1 MKDRPRIPDQPA
13 GTDMDDIEILGSESS
28 IQQWADAVA
37 AANAT
42 PAGGA
47 VAALASALAASLV
60 EMVAGL
66 TTRREKYAA
75 VHGYAQEILERAEV
89 LRADLLDLARQ
100 DAVVIAEYLDAL
112 TLPQGTEFERTARDA
127 ARRASLLEAARV
139 QLELL
144 DQSAE
149 VAALAEAMVGSG
161 VATAI
166 GDAATA
172 SFLAGAASRSAYW
185 SIRGNLKLIGR
196 PDETRALVES
206 AVVTLERVEAAEIRV
221 RQVLDERV
229 G

>member
-1 MKDRPRIPDQPA
+1 
-13 GTDMDDIEILGSESS
+13 MDDTDVLSGESS
-28 IQQWADAVA
+28 ILQWSDAVA
-37 AANAT
+37 AASAT

-47 VAALASALAASLV
+47 VAALTSALAASLV
-60 EMVAGL
+60 AMVAGL

-75 VHGYAQEILERAEV
+75 VHGYAQEILERADV
-89 LRADLLDLARQ
+89 LRADLLELARH

-112 TLPQGTEFERTARDA
+112 TLPQATEFERTARDA
-127 ARRASLLEAARV
+127 TRRAALFEAARV

-144 DQSAE
+144 DLASE
-149 VAALAEAMVGSG
+149 VSALAEAMVGSG

-172 SFLAGAASRSAYW
+172 SFLAAATSRSAYW
-185 SIRGNLKLIGR
+185 SIRSNLRLMGR
-196 PDETRALVES
+196 PDETRALVQS

>member
-1 MKDRPRIPDQPA
+1 
-13 GTDMDDIEILGSESS
+13 MDDTEILGSESS
-28 IQQWADAVA
+28 IQQWSDAVA
-37 AANAT
+37 AASAT

-47 VAALASALAASLV
+47 VAALACALAASLV
-60 EMVAGL
+60 AMVAGL

-75 VHGYAQEILERAEV
+75 VHGHAQETLARADI
-89 LRADLLDLARQ
+89 LRADLLELARH
-100 DAVVIAEYLDAL
+100 DAIVVAEYMDAL
-112 TLPQGTEFERTARDA
+112 TLPQETEFERTARDA
-127 ARRASLLEAARV
+127 ARRATLFEAARV

-144 DQSAE
+144 DLAAE
-149 VAALAEAMVGSG
+149 VTSLAEAMVGSG

-172 SFLAGAASRSAYW
+172 SFLAAAASRSAYW
-185 SIRGNLKLIGR
+185 SIRSNLRLVGR
-196 PDETRALVES
+196 PGETRPLVES

>member
-1 MKDRPRIPDQPA
+1 
-13 GTDMDDIEILGSESS
+13 MDDTDVLSGESS
-28 IQQWADAVA
+28 ILQWSDAVA
-37 AANAT
+37 AASAT

-47 VAALASALAASLV
+47 MAALTSALAASLV
-60 EMVAGL
+60 AMVAGL

-75 VHGYAQEILERAEV
+75 VHGYAQEILERADV
-89 LRADLLDLARQ
+89 LRADLLELARH

-112 TLPQGTEFERTARDA
+112 TLPQATEFERTARDA
-127 ARRASLLEAARV
+127 ARRAALFEAARV

-144 DQSAE
+144 DLASE
-149 VAALAEAMVGSG
+149 VSALAEAMVGSG

-172 SFLAGAASRSAYW
+172 SFLAAATSRSAYW
-185 SIRGNLKLIGR
+185 SIRSNLRLMGR
-196 PDETRALVES
+196 PDETRALVQS

>member
-1 MKDRPRIPDQPA
+1 
-13 GTDMDDIEILGSESS
+13 MDDIEVLDGESS
-28 IQQWADAVA
+28 IQQWSDAVA
-37 AANAT
+37 AASAT

-60 EMVAGL
+60 AMVAGL

-75 VHGYAQEILERAEV
+75 VHQYAQEILERADQV
-89 LRADLLDLARQ
+89 RIDLLDLARQ
-100 DAVVIAEYLDAL
+100 DAIVVAEYMDAL
-112 TLPQGTEFERTARDA
+112 TLPQETEFERTARDA
-127 ARRASLLEAARV
+127 ARRAALLEAARV

-144 DQSAE
+144 DLASE
-149 VAALAEAMVGSG
+149 VAGLAEAMVGSG

-172 SFLAGAASRSAYW
+172 SFIAAAASRSAYW
-185 SIRGNLKLIGR
+185 SIRSNLRLVGR
-196 PDETRALVES
+196 PDETRPLVES
-206 AVVTLERVEAAEIRV
+206 AVVTLDRVEAAEIRV

>member
-1 MKDRPRIPDQPA
+1 
-13 GTDMDDIEILGSESS
+13 MDETEVLGSESS
-28 IQQWADAVA
+28 IQQWSDSVA

-47 VAALASALAASLV
+47 VAALAGALAASLV
-60 EMVAGL
+60 TMVAGL

-75 VHGYAQEILERAEV
+75 VHGYAQEILERGDQ
-89 LRADLLDLARQ
+89 LRAELLELARH
-100 DAVVIAEYLDAL
+100 DAIVVAEYMDAL
-112 TLPQGTEFERTARDA
+112 TLPQATEFERTARDA
-127 ARRASLLEAARV
+127 AKRAALLDAARV

-144 DQSAE
+144 DLASE
-149 VAALAEAMVGSG
+149 VTALAEAMVGSG

-172 SFLAGAASRSAYW
+172 SFMAAAASRSAYW

-196 PDETRALVES
+196 PDDTRPLVES
-206 AVVTLERVEAAEIRV
+206 AVLTLDRVETAEIRV

>member
-1 MKDRPRIPDQPA
+1 VDEL
-13 GTDMDDIEILGSESS
+13 EILAGDSS
-28 IQQWADAVA
+28 VQQWSDAVA

-47 VAALASALAASLV
+47 VAALATALAAALV
-60 EMVAGL
+60 AMVAGL

-75 VHGYAQEILERAEV
+75 VHGYAQEILDRAEV
-89 LRADLLDLARQ
+89 LRADLLELARH
-100 DAVVIAEYLDAL
+100 DAIVIAEYMDAL
-112 TLPQGTEFERTARDA
+112 TLPQSTEFERTARDA
-127 ARRASLLEAARV
+127 ARRAALLEAARV

-144 DQSAE
+144 DQAAE
-149 VAALAEAMVGSG
+149 VASLAEAMVGSG

-172 SFLAGAASRSAYW
+172 SFLAAAACRSAYW
-185 SIRGNLKLIGR
+185 SIRGNLKAIGR
-196 PDETRALVES
+196 PTETRALVES

>member
-1 MKDRPRIPDQPA
+1 
-13 GTDMDDIEILGSESS
+13 MDDIEILGSDSS
-28 IQQWADAVA
+28 VQRWSDAVA

-47 VAALASALAASLV
+47 VAALTAAMASSLV
-60 EMVAGL
+60 VMVAGL

-75 VHGYAQEILERAEV
+75 VHRYAQEILDRADV
-89 LRADLLDLARQ
+89 LRADLLELARH
-100 DAVVIAEYLDAL
+100 DAIVIAEYLDAL

-127 ARRASLLEAARV
+127 ARRAALLEAARV

-144 DQSAE
+144 DYAAE
-149 VAALAEAMVGSG
+149 ISALAEAMVGSG

-172 SFLAGAASRSAYW
+172 SFLAASASRSAYW

-196 PDETRALVES
+196 PEETRALVES

>member
-1 MKDRPRIPDQPA
+1 
-13 GTDMDDIEILGSESS
+13 MDDTDVLSGESS
-28 IQQWADAVA
+28 ILQWSDAVA
-37 AANAT
+37 AASAT

-47 VAALASALAASLV
+47 VAALTSALAASLV
-60 EMVAGL
+60 AMVAGL

-75 VHGYAQEILERAEV
+75 VHGYAQEILERADV
-89 LRADLLDLARQ
+89 LRADLLELARH

-112 TLPQGTEFERTARDA
+112 TLPQATEFERTARDA
-127 ARRASLLEAARV
+127 ARRAALFEAARV

-144 DQSAE
+144 DLASE
-149 VAALAEAMVGSG
+149 VSALAEAMVGSG

-172 SFLAGAASRSAYW
+172 SFLAAATSRSAYW
-185 SIRGNLKLIGR
+185 SIRSNLRLMGR

>member
-1 MKDRPRIPDQPA
+1 MEHAYVPDQHA
-13 GTDMDDIEILGSESS
+13 GTDMDDTETLSSESS

-37 AANAT
+37 TANAT

-75 VHGYAQEILERAEV
+75 VHTYAQEILDRAGV
-89 LRADLLDLARQ
+89 IRADLLELARH
-100 DAVVIAEYLDAL
+100 DAVVIAEYMDAL
-112 TLPQGTEFERTARDA
+112 TLPQATEFERTARDA
-127 ARRASLLEAARV
+127 ARRAALLEAARV

-172 SFLAGAASRSAYW
+172 SFLSGAASRSAYW